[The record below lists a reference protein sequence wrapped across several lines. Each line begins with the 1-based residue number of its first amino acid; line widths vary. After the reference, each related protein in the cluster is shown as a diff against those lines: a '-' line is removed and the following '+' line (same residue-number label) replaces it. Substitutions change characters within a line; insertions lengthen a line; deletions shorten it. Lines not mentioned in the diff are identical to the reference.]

1 MTSSSV
7 NPAAATQPQIF
18 SRPPRMPGIPF
29 LTDNLNMLN
38 DPLRYLTHG
47 YKTLGPVFRVRM
59 GTIEYTI
66 LAGLEANLFLQ
77 GQGNHV
83 FDSKE
88 LFGGMAAQFNTDVM
102 LPMVDGEAH
111 SHMRKVMRPGFA
123 RSSVAPHVGTVVGIV
138 QEYAERWKSGDKVP
152 VFDTMRRMICD
163 QIGMVSTGMRAGDR
177 FEDIVTFLKYVMNI
191 ELLKTAPRI
200 LLQRQ
205 EFKRARA
212 RMLELGR
219 EVVEYHRQNPP
230 EQGGRER
237 DLIDDLLAN
246 VRPDG
251 DPFTDDDLI
260 QMAVG
265 PYIAGIDTLA
275 STQSFMI
282 YAVLKNPEI
291 RARVEADA
299 ENLFANGMPALK
311 DFRNAEALH
320 AAGIEVLR
328 RYPVA
333 PFTPRTV
340 TQPFEFGGY
349 QFKSGMQIMVA
360 QTVTHMLPEYY
371 PEPEKFDI
379 DRHMGKSTLPPG
391 VFAPYS
397 LGAHTCLGAG
407 MAEALMLINMAALL
421 KFSKLDL
428 PSPDYEVS
436 IYTMPL
442 PNPGQKF
449 ALTVR

>member
-1 MTSSSV
+1 MTSTSV
-7 NPAAATQPQIF
+7 NPAAE

-59 GTIEYTI
+59 GTTEYMI

-77 GQGNHV
+77 GEGNKV

-88 LFGGMAAQFNTDVM
+88 LFGGMAAQFNTDIM
-102 LPMVDGEAH
+102 LTMLDGEPH
-111 SHMRKVMRPGFA
+111 SHMRKVMRAGFA
-123 RSSVAPHVGTVVGIV
+123 RSAVTPHVGTVVNIV
-138 QEYAERWKSGDKVP
+138 QEYAGRWKSGDKVP

-163 QIGMVSTGMRAGDR
+163 QIGMVSTGMKAGDH
-177 FEDIVTFLKYVMNI
+177 FQDIVTFLKYVMNI
-191 ELLKTAPRI
+191 ELLKTAPRF

-219 EVVEYHRQNPP
+219 EVVEFHRANPP
-230 EQGGRER
+230 EQGGREP

-246 VRPDG
+246 LRPDG

-265 PYIAGIDTLA
+265 PYIAGIDTLS
-275 STQSFMI
+275 STQSFLI
-282 YAVLKNPEI
+282 YAVLKHPEI

-299 ENLFANGMPALK
+299 ETLFADGMPELK
-311 DFRNAEALH
+311 DFRKAEALH

-340 TQPFEFGGY
+340 TKPFEFNG
-349 QFKSGMQIMVA
+349 FHFTPGMQVMVA

-379 DRHMGKSTLPPG
+379 DRHMGKSSVPPG

-407 MAEALMLINMAALL
+407 MAEAIMLINMAALL
-421 KFSKLDL
+421 KFSDL
-428 PSPDYEVS
+428 ELTTPDYEVP
-436 IYTMPL
+436 IRTIPL
-442 PNPGQKF
+442 PNPGQRF
-449 ALTVR
+449 AVVVR